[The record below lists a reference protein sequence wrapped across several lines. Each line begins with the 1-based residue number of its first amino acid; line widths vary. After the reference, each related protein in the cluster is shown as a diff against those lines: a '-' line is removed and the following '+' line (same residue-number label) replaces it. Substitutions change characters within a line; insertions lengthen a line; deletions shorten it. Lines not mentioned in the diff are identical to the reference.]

1 MPGIRGPA
9 NRPGQTFVLTI
20 RKGRAKPHSSQ
31 HVRPRVSLLTN
42 DNQCVKFLLSRR
54 LTRSKQTLNCVSVP
68 PGWTRVWTDCKLLS
82 ASCEFCKL
90 KCCFSCTFVQGQQ
103 QKKGISRVT
112 VKQNQQLKCVNN
124 VSCVDEL
131 CSVKTAPNVP
141 LVQNLPVGARLNQ
154 FWETWETLGV
164 GPKVVQMLK
173 EGYTLPFQTR
183 PNLTRSPTII
193 SCYVNPHRNLY
204 LLEALHQLTDKNAI
218 ELVTNQESLHFYN
231 RLFLVPKPN
240 NKWRPILDL
249 SNLNKFLKVE
259 KLKKETPETIRTS
272 VQTGEWVISI
282 DFKIAYFHIPIQNQS
297 RKYLKVSCTG
307 QNIPLQS
314 TTLSS
319 VHSSIGVHGCCQ
331 RGQIDGFTKGYKN
344 PPVPR

>member
-9 NRPGQTFVLTI
+9 NRPGKTLVLTI

-54 LTRSKQTLNCVSVP
+54 LTRSKQILNCVSVP
-68 PGWTRVWTDCKLLS
+68 QAGPESGQTVNYCQPVVNF
-82 ASCEFCKL
+82 ASL
-90 KCCFSCTFVQGQQ
+90 NVVSHAHFVQGQQ

-164 GPKVVQMLK
+164 GPKVVQNVVQM
-173 EGYTLPFQTR
+173 YTLPFQTR

-204 LLEALHQLTDKNAI
+204 LLEALHQLTNKNAI

-249 SNLNKFLKVE
+249 SNFNKFLKVE

-282 DFKIAYFHIPIQNQS
+282 DFKDAYFHIPIQNQS
-297 RKYLKVSCTG
+297 RKYL
-307 QNIPLQS
+307 
-314 TTLSS
+314 
-319 VHSSIGVHGCCQ
+319 
-331 RGQIDGFTKGYKN
+331 
-344 PPVPR
+344 